1 MPAKTTPYKKA
12 VLKAASSSK
21 RASAKRPPAKKSAA
35 RKPAAKVADKA
46 PVQPAKSK
54 TVASKTKYKPEPK
67 TKTKEKLT
75 PKTKDKPQAKAT
87 TKPQAAVAASKKPA
101 VAASTGND
109 ATKTEA
115 TSADRRGATSEGGRV
130 KVAPTAPAAPPA
142 PLLRRTAAMEKKDGK
157 QENKPAAQRTR
168 ERSRAAADKFAA
180 QRLAAERELEALR
193 RAEERLKLLKRGGSR
208 GEVIPTAAPTPPP
221 APKAK
226 SKVAIPAESAA
237 SRAADERMAQGL
249 MITAPPAGMAVG
261 QAPIATAPVI
271 EQFAP
276 YRPWSWPGGDPYAVA
291 PLPMGYGENRITA
304 MAVDPYR
311 VHIYIEMT
319 DEAIATARQRLG
331 HGGEWA
337 WFVIRVY
344 DTTDKLFNG
353 SNANDY
359 FDIAIGRA
367 TRAYYVA
374 LARPNRTFVF
384 EVGLKSHE
392 SYFQWVARSNA
403 VTMPADAMAQPS
415 QPHFITVLPR
425 RDRPP
430 RGRYQSRRTVS
441 RQAPPPTPDITPHRI
456 VSLLLR
462 GGLPIAAELRSID
475 ETFWMRAERSVGGG
489 WRLTEVRLAGGD
501 RISPEVMLELL
512 GGDVSLLGLGNVP
525 FLDIAWSA
533 EGPVLFELHEVGN
546 RDGQTRIAAW
556 YLWVRG
562 NDESGRF
569 RGDASRVLRYLLGGY
584 LKMRSARVGSEFAG
598 EREQGV
604 RLMGESGSA
613 AELAGLQIMSESGS
627 GRGLMPSSSGAYW

>member
-1 MPAKTTPYKKA
+1 MPAKTAPVSKA
-12 VLKAASSSK
+12 KPKAAASSK
-21 RASAKRPPAKKSAA
+21 RASAKQPPAKRPAVKKPAVK
-35 RKPAAKVADKA
+35 KPAAKKVAAKKPAPAQPKVKANAEDKNRPA
-46 PVQPAKSK
+46 PKK
-54 TVASKTKYKPEPK
+54 RTVSNSKTKSE
-67 TKTKEKLT
+67 EKQELT
-75 PKTKDKPQAKAT
+75 S
-87 TKPQAAVAASKKPA
+87 V
-101 VAASTGND
+101 
-109 ATKTEA
+109 
-115 TSADRRGATSEGGRV
+115 DRGGATSESVRA
-130 KVAPTAPAAPPA
+130 KVQPAVSTAARA

-157 QENKPAAQRTR
+157 EVSKPAAQLTR

-193 RAEERLKLLKRGGSR
+193 RAEERLRQLKRGGSR
-208 GEVIPTAAPTPPP
+208 GEAIPAAAPTPKP
-221 APKAK
+221 APAAK

-237 SRAADERMAQGL
+237 ARAADERMAQGL
-249 MITAPPAGMAVG
+249 MITAPPAGMAVD
-261 QAPIATAPVI
+261 QAPNAPVASAPVI

-291 PLPMGYGENRITA
+291 PLPLGYGDNRITS

-311 VHIYIEMT
+311 VHVYIEMT
-319 DEAIATARQRLG
+319 DEAIAAARKRLG
-331 HGGEWA
+331 KGGDWA

-344 DTTDKLFNG
+344 DTTDKIFNG
-353 SNANDY
+353 TNANDY
-359 FDIAIGRA
+359 FDVAIGRA
-367 TRAYYVA
+367 TRAYYIA

-392 SYFQWVARSNA
+392 SYFQFVARSNA

-415 QPHFITVLPR
+415 QPHFITVMPR
-425 RDRPP
+425 RERAV
-430 RGRYQSRRTVS
+430 RGRYQSRRAVS
-441 RQAPPPTPDITPHRI
+441 RQAPPPMPDITPHRL
-456 VSLLLR
+456 VSLFLR

-489 WRLTEVRLAGGD
+489 WRLTEVRLAGGE

-533 EGPVLFELHEVGN
+533 EGPVLFELHEIGN

-562 NDESGRF
+562 NDEAGRF

-584 LKMRSARVGSEFAG
+584 LKMRSARVGSEFVG
-598 EREQGV
+598 DKEQGV